1 MMHIYLNKS
10 LSISQ
15 CMYVCMYVWSMIC
28 ESSLNFRKMLHGKS
42 VLRWQSWIHHLSPAN
57 GNASRDNV
65 VAAAQGACP
74 TDFCSMGISLEQNKE
89 VGHKYQRTRETK
101 CRGAQMQEILG
112 GDGIRKAC
120 VQSQVSHK
128 EWNCWSKEQGSS
140 TCLGDKPWA
149 SGNGEE
155 IKSDRLCCPCT
166 VFLALSDQMMDGD
179 GWWSNPLLD
188 EGSCTSRVTPWG
200 LLGKCQWKGGCFGG
214 TRHSLGLL
222 DQMSSPIQGVAFGI
236 CALDRGWALWVSK
249 MAKCPSHGVDHWML
263 KCRSPARMVL
273 ASQNMPAEMLWSH
286 NWWRRDVRSTEAWHR
301 SPAVEMEDVNFPSP
315 LDVRVSSASEGCYGH
330 RISLTQI
337 FSEADAQ
344 HQGKC
349 AMSWP
354 SAQ

>member
-1 MMHIYLNKS
+1 MKL
-10 LSISQ
+10 
-15 CMYVCMYVWSMIC
+15 
-28 ESSLNFRKMLHGKS
+28 
-42 VLRWQSWIHHLSPAN
+42 
-57 GNASRDNV
+57 
-65 VAAAQGACP
+65 
-74 TDFCSMGISLEQNKE
+74 LEQRARKL
-89 VGHKYQRTRETK
+89 H
-101 CRGAQMQEILG
+101 MFG
-112 GDGIRKAC
+112 GQAMGKWKWR
-120 VQSQVSHK
+120 
-128 EWNCWSKEQGSS
+128 
-140 TCLGDKPWA
+140 GDKKWQIVL
-149 SGNGEE
+149 SMYCV
-155 IKSDRLCCPCT
+155 SCT
-166 VFLALSDQMMDGD
+166 QWPDD
-179 GWWSNPLLD
+179 GWWWMVEQPCVSLMRGAAPPEL
-188 EGSCTSRVTPWG
+188 TPWG

-214 TRHSLGLL
+214 TRHFLGLL

-286 NWWRRDVRSTEAWHR
+286 NWWRRDVRSTKAWHR

-315 LDVRVSSASEGCYGH
+315 LGVRVSSTSEGCYGH